1 MINEVK
7 SKLNDGFEKVA
18 KENIIKKLKD
28 KGIDYQTLSSED
40 FNELVKREKDILQ
53 HDAKKMGIGVGI
65 GIGIS
70 LLLGI

>member
-18 KENIIKKLKD
+18 KENIIKKLKEN
-28 KGIDYQTLSSED
+28 GIDYQTLSSED

>member
-7 SKLNDGFEKVA
+7 TKLNDGFEKVA
-18 KENIIKKLKD
+18 KENIIKKLKEN
-28 KGIDYQTLSSED
+28 GIDYQTLSSED